1 MPLSNF
7 TSQFDAEIVV
17 RLPPKKDRREEKE
30 FVPPS
35 LFLVAFDDEFKDGT
49 RVLTRY
55 VRV

>member
-7 TSQFDAEIVV
+7 TSQSDAEIVV
-17 RLPPKKDRREEKE
+17 RPPKKDRREEKE